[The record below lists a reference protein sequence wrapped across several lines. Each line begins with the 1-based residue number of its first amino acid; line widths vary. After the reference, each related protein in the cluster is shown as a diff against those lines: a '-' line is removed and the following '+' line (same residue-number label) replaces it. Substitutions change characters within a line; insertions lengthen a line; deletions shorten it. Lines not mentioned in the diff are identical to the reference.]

1 MNPNESELERCLG
14 EAVRKALPPLPDDLD
29 PAQIDEAFFA
39 ALAVKDAAAGRKPP
53 DVADRLV
60 AFAKRAAASR
70 RPPQAVRR
78 PPFRR
83 MAAAAATVVAVAGLA
98 GAASVALVSALR
110 ATPATAP
117 VPESGESVE
126 PDAPLHPDRPS
137 AEVSDRSER
146 ENRPNASLPPADNR
160 LSSFGSQLSTPSDS
174 GSRHASSVPRHSSA
188 ILAADYVLAG
198 PEDVREFLL
207 EWQEALLPLSSA
219 VTQEVGVVALV
230 PDGAEAAAWFASLGS
245 DSGSFPA
252 LLLDDLGD
260 AVLTNLDA
268 AAAAA
273 VEADP
278 DYDPAWL
285 LDETLPGIPE
295 EHREALLPFY
305 DPMLVTLAF
314 DAVPDAAR
322 FAELAE
328 SGSPPIDPHPSSV
341 PHPSSPVAPP
351 ATNAASGGFERARNA
366 LGTPPKAASNLEPAN
381 LEQAEPAEPPPPP
394 PPMPDFKLLQRLLYR
409 ELVVPFYAGPDGSTH
424 LAEPGAREVWHF
436 ALELGR
442 GRLALVPNR
451 EWGGAYDLVVRSGVD
466 DPFLR
471 FCAALGVWK
480 WGWTDKA
487 RELSDD
493 LAFRLAGDETAF
505 QSLLLAHLAQ
515 RFDPAPDHAAAL
527 RKAFAAWSATL
538 AGEFDRDDIRAWFGH
553 WLVEEIVVA
562 AAADKNTARAA
573 RTEALARR
581 AAEPAPDA
589 NPAPGTV
596 PVHEDF
602 VQATFLPLLLREVVA
617 PLEALERDR
626 AAPWR
631 PMALAALRDWCLW
644 TARGEDRPD
653 PLYMG
658 RAVSAAGRGCPWPAI
673 RFLAALKDYDDTAW
687 DPETAVYG
695 QDAPGK
701 TAAAARRVVEAL
713 ETVDSDP
720 STTPLARLLM
730 HRAAASRRHPAI
742 PGLSPAAFSAA
753 FFAAVAQGEPA
764 QSGAARA
771 LPSRT
776 DPEARALWLLAPDT
790 ADWSA
795 IATSASDPW
804 LREMALGRAIIAGG
818 AGPVITAGGG
828 PVIGTNGAPV
838 IAAKGGPVIREGAS
852 GAFARAAALQP
863 AFPDPWIELLRHCAA
878 TPAEARSFYD
888 ESVRRELDAPG
899 AAAAMLDA
907 LRPASLA
914 GAVPSAPGAAE
925 ALLAFGDE
933 CLATGRFDT
942 KLPFAWARSRFI
954 AASLPGADWEAP
966 FRGAEAITNMN
977 RVCDAR
983 LANPFASKDERLDAC
998 YARIWPL
1005 YANND
1010 FDALVPACAA
1020 LGLTEGGGRGGLSVA
1035 AFTADFDR
1043 SHPMRR
1049 RALGIAAGLSGYH
1062 GKDVVAALR
1071 LWRVD
1076 GDLPAAR
1083 EAFRTSAGRISAA
1096 TNTLD
1101 NWEQSYI
1108 AGRLTVLD
1116 CALARPGDPA
1126 YSLVPKAGTPGP
1138 RKFWRSREET
1148 VWFYSGSEVN
1158 QGSGIWWTDERAG
1171 QMVASEPVVPS
1182 NAVLS
1187 VAVGLNAPDPVPS
1200 RFWIVPDCPA
1210 DSPLGS
1216 SRVRGLLFER
1226 ESPDC
1231 RTLGWAWFDL
1241 FGTNAAPIEA
1251 DGPRIPV
1258 HPAADGLQRFDLE
1271 FCGGNVAVFSGGAP
1285 VPELARSG
1293 IVSVAEPHAVAFAG
1307 RLFALCKASVRALA
1321 AGSTAPDPAFEP
1333 KTEEKGSH

>member
-70 RPPQAVRR
+70 RPPQTVRR

-110 ATPATAP
+110 ATPDTAP

-126 PDAPLHPDRPS
+126 LVAPLHPDRPS
-137 AEVSDRSER
+137 AEVSDRLER
-146 ENRPNASLPPADNR
+146 ENRSNASLPPADNR

-174 GSRHASSVPRHSSA
+174 ESRHASSVPRHSSA

-268 AAAAA
+268 AAVAA

-295 EHREALLPFY
+295 EHRLALLPFY

-328 SGSPPIDPHPSSV
+328 SGSPPIDSNPYPV
-341 PHPSSPVAPP
+341 PRPLSPVAPP

-381 LEQAEPAEPPPPP
+381 LEQAEPAEPPLPPP

-471 FCAALGVWK
+471 FCAALGAWK

-515 RFDPAPDHAAAL
+515 RFDPALDHAAAL
-527 RKAFAAWSATL
+527 REAFAAWRAPL

-562 AAADKNTARAA
+562 TAVDKNTARAA
-573 RTEALARR
+573 RTEAFARR
-581 AAEPAPDA
+581 AAEPTPDA

-764 QSGAARA
+764 QSGAAQT

-776 DPEARALWLLAPDT
+776 APEARALWLLAPDT

-888 ESVRRELDAPG
+888 EAARRELDAPG
-899 AAAAMLDA
+899 AADAMLDA

-914 GAVPSAPGAAE
+914 GAVPSAPAAAE

-983 LANPFASKDERLDAC
+983 LASPLSSRDDRLDAF
-998 YARIWPL
+998 YARVWPL

-1010 FDALVPACAA
+1010 FDALVPACDA
-1020 LGLTEGGGRGGLSVA
+1020 LGAAEGGGRI
-1035 AFTADFDR
+1035 FDADFDPG
-1043 SHPMRR
+1043 HPMRR
-1049 RALGIAAGLSGYH
+1049 RALGIAYGLAGYH
-1062 GKDVVAALR
+1062 REDVVAALR
-1071 LWRVD
+1071 HWRID

-1083 EAFRTSAGRISAA
+1083 DAFRACAGCVSSA
-1096 TNTLD
+1096 TNAVD
-1101 NWEQSYI
+1101 NWEQSFV
-1108 AGRLTVLD
+1108 AGSLAVLD
-1116 CALARPGDPA
+1116 CSLARPDDPA
-1126 YSLVPKAGTPGP
+1126 YSLLPKAGTPGP
-1138 RKFWRSREET
+1138 RKFWRSREEK
-1148 VWFYSGSEVN
+1148 VGFDYAHGAWYAGYPSE
-1158 QGSGIWWTDERAG
+1158 AA
-1171 QMVASEPVVPS
+1171 ASEPVVPS

-1187 VAVGLNAPDPVPS
+1187 VVVRAWPDGSYPL
-1200 RFWIVPDCPA
+1200 FWIVPDDTAAFPSPA
-1210 DSPLGS
+1210 AVD
-1216 SRVRGLLFER
+1216 GLLLGRAPEGGWN
-1226 ESPDC
+1226 
-1231 RTLGWAWFDL
+1231 LGWARLVL
-1241 FGTNAAPIEA
+1241 FGGGAVPENGSVGRRVA
-1251 DGPRIPV
+1251 V
-1258 HPAADGLQRFDLE
+1258 HPSSDGTIRIDLRLLD
-1271 FCGGNVAVFSGGAP
+1271 GTVAVAAGDEPLPALSRPDIFSA
-1285 VPELARSG
+1285 A
-1293 IVSVAEPHAVAFAG
+1293 APHAVAFAG
-1307 RLFALCKASVRALA
+1307 HSFELLRADVRVLA
-1321 AGSTAPDPAFEP
+1321 AGSAAPDPAFES
-1333 KTEEKGSH
+1333 KNEE